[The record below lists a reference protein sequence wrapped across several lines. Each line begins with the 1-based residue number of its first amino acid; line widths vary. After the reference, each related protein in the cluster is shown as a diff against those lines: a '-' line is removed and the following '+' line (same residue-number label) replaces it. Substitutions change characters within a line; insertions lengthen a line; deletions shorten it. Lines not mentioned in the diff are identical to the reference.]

1 MEDVR
6 RFRALLEKKR
16 EELSDRAKT
25 IRRYGLDEAQAD
37 SVGELSAYDNHP
49 ADLGDE
55 TFERGKDL
63 GLLDNTRVL
72 LGKVEEALARIK
84 SGTYGRC
91 ELCGRD
97 IDLDRLEAVPWT
109 TLCRECKEKEER
121 REWGPSDR
129 PLEEPV
135 LDEPFGRTFL
145 DNTDYVGF
153 DGEDAWQAAA
163 RYGTSEGPQDV
174 GGVDSYNDTYINSD
188 EQRGAVEDVEEVVI
202 EDPAELFG
210 RARPSPGRSRRR
222 S

>member
-63 GLLDNTRVL
+63 GLLDNARVL

-109 TLCRECKEKEER
+109 TLCRE
-121 REWGPSDR
+121 
-129 PLEEPV
+129 
-135 LDEPFGRTFL
+135 
-145 DNTDYVGF
+145 
-153 DGEDAWQAAA
+153 
-163 RYGTSEGPQDV
+163 
-174 GGVDSYNDTYINSD
+174 
-188 EQRGAVEDVEEVVI
+188 
-202 EDPAELFG
+202 
-210 RARPSPGRSRRR
+210 
-222 S
+222 

>member
-1 MEDVR
+1 MENAR
-6 RFRALLEKKR
+6 HFRELLIKEKKR
-16 EELSDRAKT
+16 LLEQAKT
-25 IRRYGLDEAQAD
+25 VRKYGLDEAQAD

-63 GLLDNTRVL
+63 ALLDNTRVL
-72 LGKVEEALARIK
+72 LTKVDEALARIEK
-84 SGTYGRC
+84 GTFGRC
-91 ELCGRD
+91 ELCGRE
-97 IDLDRLEAVPWT
+97 IDRKRLEAVPYT

-121 REWGPSDR
+121 RDWGPADR
-129 PLEEPV
+129 PLEELV
-135 LDEPFGRTFL
+135 LDESFGRTFL

-153 DGEDAWQAAA
+153 DGEDSWQAVA
-163 RYGTSEGPQDV
+163 RYGTADGPQDV

-210 RARPSPGRSRRR
+210 RARPSPGRLRRR